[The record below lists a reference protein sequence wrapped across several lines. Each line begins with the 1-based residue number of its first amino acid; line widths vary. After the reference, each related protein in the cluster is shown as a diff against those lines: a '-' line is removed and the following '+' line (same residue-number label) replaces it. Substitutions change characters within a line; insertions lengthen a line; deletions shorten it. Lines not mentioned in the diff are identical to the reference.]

1 MNKDHLGRWKI
12 ESMEL
17 WSQDDIGRNQPG
29 YVLLNADGTGELVFG
44 DVVASIDGEFDEETG
59 RFEYSWESRGDR
71 DPANGRGWFKFL
83 SAESAAGQL
92 HIHMGDALQIT
103 LTRT

>member
-1 MNKDHLGRWKI
+1 
-12 ESMEL
+12 MEM
-17 WSQDDIGRNQPG
+17 WSKDDIDRNQPG
-29 YVLLNADGTGELVFG
+29 CVLLNADGTGELVFG

-59 RFEYSWESRGDR
+59 RFEYSWVSHGDR